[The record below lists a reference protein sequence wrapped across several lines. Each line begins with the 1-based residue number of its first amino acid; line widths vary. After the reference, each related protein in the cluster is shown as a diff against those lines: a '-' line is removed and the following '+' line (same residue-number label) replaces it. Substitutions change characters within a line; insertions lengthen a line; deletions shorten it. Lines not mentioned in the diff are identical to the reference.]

1 METSDDL
8 RFDHGDETPERL
20 KGQLSRLVGMT
31 AVQTRRVAGDALRAV
46 GAHKDHFVVLA
57 VLAELGPASQAALS
71 GRTRIYTS
79 DLVSV
84 LNDLAD
90 GGWVCRAPDP
100 ADKRRNVITITG
112 DGERRLAE
120 LDRVLDGVNEHI
132 MAPLGPG
139 ERAQLFAL
147 LGRINAHLA
156 SAPDRALSPQPGR
169 AAGGASAATD
179 RR

>member
-1 METSDDL
+1 MEASDEL

-20 KGQLSRLVGMT
+20 KRQLSRLVGLT
-31 AVQTRRVAGDALRAV
+31 AAQMRRVAGDALGAV

-57 VLAELGPASQAALS
+57 ALAEFGPASQATLS
-71 GRTRIYTS
+71 GRARIYKS

-84 LNDLAD
+84 LNHLAD
-90 GGWVCRAPDP
+90 GGWIRRTPDP
-100 ADKRRNVITITG
+100 ADKRRNIITITE

-132 MAPLGPG
+132 MAPLGRD

-156 SAPDRALSPQPGR
+156 GTADRA
-169 AAGGASAATD
+169 
-179 RR
+179 

>member
-1 METSDDL
+1 METSHDVL
-8 RFDHGDETPERL
+8 FDRGDETPERL
-20 KGQLSRLVGMT
+20 KGQFSRLVGMT
-31 AVQTRRVAGDALRAV
+31 AAETRRVAGDALGTV

-57 VLAELGPASQAALS
+57 ALAEFGPASQAALS

-90 GGWVCRAPDP
+90 GGWVRRAPNP
-100 ADKRRNVITITG
+100 ADRRRNVITITN

-120 LDRVLDGVNEHI
+120 LDRILDGVNEHI
-132 MAPLGPG
+132 MAPLSRD

-147 LGRINAHLA
+147 LGRVNAHLA
-156 SAPDRALSPQPGR
+156 GPPDRA
-169 AAGGASAATD
+169 
-179 RR
+179 